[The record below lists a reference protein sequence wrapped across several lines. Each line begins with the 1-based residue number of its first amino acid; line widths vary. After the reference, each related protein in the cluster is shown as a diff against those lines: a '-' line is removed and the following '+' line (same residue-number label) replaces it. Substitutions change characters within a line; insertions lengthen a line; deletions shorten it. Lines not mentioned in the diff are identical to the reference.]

1 MIDDYNSGSIN
12 VEEFFQ
18 RLMEFA
24 RSLTVED
31 RRAVTEELTEEESAV
46 FDLLTKPEID
56 LTVKE
61 RERVKKTACELL
73 RILKGEKLILD
84 WRKRRQA
91 RAGVQVTIE
100 QILDEGLPDTYT
112 AGTYEAKVAAVY
124 EHVYESYYGDGSSV
138 YTTVA

>member
-1 MIDDYNSGSIN
+1 
-12 VEEFFQ
+12 
-18 RLMEFA
+18 MEFA

-100 QILDEGLPDTYT
+100 QILDEGLPDTCLLYT
-112 AGTYEAKVAAVY
+112 SD
-124 EHVYESYYGDGSSV
+124 HRS
-138 YTTVA
+138 